1 MVFTHSE
8 KACVEQEKTQ
18 REAPL
23 QFTSIIGYH
32 LPISFS
38 LFWSHIIYNPTKT
51 LFLLYFSR
59 YIGMIHNKKRV
70 AREIP

>member
-38 LFWSHIIYNPTKT
+38 LFWSYIIYNSTFKP
-51 LFLLYFSR
+51 
-59 YIGMIHNKKRV
+59 
-70 AREIP
+70 P